1 MPIGELIHNLPHPTK
16 SLIRHIEKLN
26 KKIVTNKTS
35 QVFNKICLQENI
47 LPTYT
52 NIRTHDPA
60 ARDEQI
66 TVDYR
71 KELIKRQILIKDEEL
86 LELEHIK
93 SDNLLQLEHALPNH
107 DQRHLIINELKEL
120 QEQFHHGAKIR
131 TTSKLNRLYRGD
143 ICLPEES
150 DCFLNL
156 SDHILTENQRKLLNL
171 GLNCHLQPKFNK
183 TKKKIELE
191 LLYESIL
198 SQESKQKV
206 VIHPDL
212 REQLRGESTKQR
224 CFRTSKILSQE
235 LRQAAS
241 ELKQHPD
248 IIIRKADKANIYVI
262 LNKDDYLSKLN
273 SILND
278 RSKFQ
283 LITRDPTEPLQRKAN
298 KLIASANAVIGQR
311 LLTPIVGSYTP
322 GYIYGNVKTHKNHNP
337 LRPIIS
343 QVTSP
348 MYKISKQLDNIIK
361 PYIPKKYSIHSRDEF
376 LEILQTTRPQGLLAS
391 LDADSLFTNVPVE
404 ETIEIILK
412 NVYHGSEP
420 APSIP
425 KLILEKLL
433 RCCTTESPFRSP
445 DNKLYYQSNGIAMGS
460 PLGPTFSEYYMC
472 DLENKVL
479 SNEQLK
485 PATYC
490 RYVDDI
496 FVVVRDE
503 GHLQELQ
510 QQMQH
515 ESVLTFSYELSV
527 NGKIPFL
534 DISVETT
541 NGKYQTSVHRKA
553 TDLGKCM
560 HPNSECPERYKDSA
574 IRAYIHRAHKTC
586 SSPEI
591 LKSELCRTKQILV
604 NNGYSN
610 SKIDLEIHQCMKS
623 FNAPPTNND
632 KRDIKIYYC
641 NQMSSAHKTD
651 ERVLQNIIKRNVR
664 CTSPDDTLK
673 LVVYYSNPKAHQRIM
688 SNNPTKK
695 RDCLHRTNVLYQ
707 FTCPEE
713 GCRLL
718 PNVKYIGM
726 TTTTLSR
733 RMTCHLSSGAPK
745 QHMRD
750 VHQVTL
756 TRQMMEDHTQI
767 LTCYTDPI
775 RLAIAEAIYIKDIGP
790 VLNLQAASFTRTLK
804 LYDGRNI

>member
-1 MPIGELIHNLPHPTK
+1 MPIGELIHDLPHPTK
-16 SLIRHIEKLN
+16 YLIRQIEKLN
-26 KKIVTNKTS
+26 KKITTNKLS
-35 QVFNKICLQENI
+35 QVFNRICLQENI

-71 KELIKRQILIKDEEL
+71 IELIKRQIRIRDAELI
-86 LELEHIK
+86 ELEHFK
-93 SDNLLQLEHALPNH
+93 SDCLLNLERALPRQDH
-107 DQRHLIINELKEL
+107 RHPIIDELNELR
-120 QEQFHHGAKIR
+120 EQFNNGAKIR
-131 TTSKLNRLYRGD
+131 MTSKLNRLYRGD
-143 ICLPEES
+143 ICLPEET
-150 DCFLNL
+150 DCFINL
-156 SDHILTENQRKLLNL
+156 SDHTLTENQRKLLNL

-198 SQESKQKV
+198 SQESKQTV
-206 VIHPDL
+206 TIHPDL

-224 CFRTSKILSQE
+224 CFRTTKIISPE
-235 LRQAAS
+235 LRQAAN

-248 IIIRKADKANIYVI
+248 IVIRKADKANIYVI
-262 LNKDDYLSKLN
+262 LNKDSYMTKLN
-273 SILND
+273 VILND
-278 RSKFQ
+278 RSKFKP
-283 LITRDPTEPLQRKAN
+283 IARDPTEQLQRKAN
-298 KLIASANAVIGQR
+298 KLISSANALVGQR

-322 GYIYGNVKTHKNHNP
+322 GYIYGNVKTHKNRNP

-361 PYIPKKYSIHSRDEF
+361 PYIPKKYSINSRDEF

-404 ETIEIILK
+404 ETIQIILQ
-412 NVYHGSEP
+412 NVYHGSEL
-420 APSIP
+420 APSLP
-425 KLILEKLL
+425 KPILEQLL

-445 DNKLYYQSNGIAMGS
+445 DNKLYYQCNGIAMGN
-460 PLGPTFSEYYMC
+460 PLGPTFSEFYMC

-479 SNEQLK
+479 NNEQLK

-490 RYVDDI
+490 RYVDDV
-496 FVVVRDE
+496 FVVVRNE
-503 GHLQELQ
+503 GHLKELQ
-510 QQMQH
+510 QQMQS

-534 DISVETT
+534 DITVESID
-541 NGKYQTSVHRKA
+541 GQFQTSVHRKP

-574 IRAYIHRAHKTC
+574 IRAYIHRAYKTC
-586 SSPEI
+586 SSQA
-591 LKSELCRTKQILV
+591 LLQSELRRTKQILV

-610 SKIDLEIHQCMKS
+610 RKVDQEINRCMES
-623 FNAPPTNND
+623 FNALPTNSD
-632 KRDIKIYYC
+632 RRDITLYYC

-651 ERVLQNIIKRNVR
+651 ERVLQEIVKRNVR
-664 CTSPDDTLK
+664 CTSPGDTLK
-673 LVVYYSNPKAHQRIM
+673 LVVYYKSSKTHQLVM
-688 SNNPTKK
+688 NNNPTRK
-695 RDCLHRTNVLYQ
+695 RDRLHRTNVLYQ

-718 PNVKYIGM
+718 PNIKYIGM

-750 VHQVTL
+750 AHQVTL
-756 TRQMMEDHTQI
+756 TRTMMEDNTQI
-767 LTCYTDPI
+767 LTCYTDPV

-790 VLNLQAASFTRTLK
+790 AVNLQAATFTRTLK
-804 LYDGRNI
+804 LYDGRTT